1 MSGET
6 STETLF
12 SLQGRAAVVTGA
24 GSGLGREIAQAYA
37 AAGASVLCADRDSAS
52 AQEASDVISA
62 GGGHALS
69 VSCDVTDAVQ
79 VAEMIERAVA
89 EFGRLDIVVNNAG
102 VTDHGRARAHEV
114 DLAAWHRVID
124 VNLHGVL
131 HCAREALAVMVAQ
144 GSGKIVNVASMWG
157 LVGAGLFAL
166 PAYTASKGAVVN
178 LTRELALEYAA
189 SGIQVNALCPGFFR
203 TNLGPH
209 HDPEYVRALTDYTPM
224 RRVADAAEIRGPA
237 VFLASAA
244 SDYMTG
250 QLLVVDGGCT
260 AR

>member
-1 MSGET
+1 MSPDE
-6 STETLF
+6 LF
-12 SLQGRAAVVTGA
+12 SLQGRVAVVTGA
-24 GSGLGREIAQAYA
+24 GSGLGREIAQVYA
-37 AAGASVLCADRDSAS
+37 EAGASVVCADLDPLSAERT
-52 AQEASDVISA
+52 AALITTA
-62 GGGHALS
+62 GGTARPAA
-69 VSCDVTDAVQ
+69 CDVTDAVQ
-79 VAEMIERAVA
+79 VAAVIGEA
-89 EFGRLDIVVNNAG
+89 VTELGRLDVLVNNAG
-102 VTDHGRARAHEV
+102 ITDRSRARAHEL

-131 HCAREALAVMVAQ
+131 HCTREALAVMVAQ

-157 LVGAGLFAL
+157 MVGAGLFPL

-178 LTRELALEYAA
+178 LTRELALEYATQ
-189 SGIQVNALCPGFFR
+189 GIQVNALCPGFFR

-209 HDPEYVRALTDYTPM
+209 HDPAYVSALTGHTPM
-224 RRVADAAEIRGPA
+224 GRVAEAAEIRGPA
-237 VFLASAA
+237 LFLASAA